1 MSLPSSIPIYIID
14 AFAAEKF
21 TGNQA
26 AVCLLNKVLTD
37 EQYQKIGAEFNLAET
52 AFPIPL
58 DADDYTNARRFSLR
72 WFTPAVE
79 VPLCG
84 HATLATAHAILNETG
99 NKNKTI
105 EFETKSGRL
114 EVKRSLEIKG
124 YLTMNFPTYPMV
136 ALDADN
142 WPKGLRAESF
152 EKTGVAPEFVKKLA
166 TTISCGHNILAIVH
180 CPTAPN
186 LIVMLDN
193 MSRQEFESIKPPIDK
208 LIDIYNG
215 GDYLKGIIITMRCS
229 ETSGLTDCNERQYDF
244 ASRYFCPWFFDGFDE
259 DPATGYAHCC
269 VTPFWGK
276 VFGKNKFY
284 ARQCYPGRGA
294 EFHLELCGN
303 GRLNLTGQAITVIR
317 GEMIL

>member
-1 MSLPSSIPIYIID
+1 MSSSSSIPMYIID

-58 DADDYTNARRFSLR
+58 DADDYTTAKRFSLR

-99 NKNKTI
+99 NKNETI

-114 EVKRSLEIKG
+114 EVKRSLEMKG
-124 YLTMNFPTYPMV
+124 YLTMNFPTYPM
-136 ALDADN
+136 
-142 WPKGLRAESF
+142 
-152 EKTGVAPEFVKKLA
+152 
-166 TTISCGHNILAIVH
+166 TISCGHNILAIVH

-208 LIDIYNG
+208 LIDLYKG
-215 GDYLKGIIITMRCS
+215 GDYLRGIIITMRCS
-229 ETSGLTDCNERQYDF
+229 ENSGLTDSNGRPYDF

-276 VFGKNKFY
+276 VLGKNNFY

-294 EFHLELCGN
+294 EFHLELCEN
-303 GRLNLTGQAITVIR
+303 GRLNLTGQAITIVR